1 MEGNMLKSLLIGT
14 AMIVS
19 VSAHAY
25 NTVGEALL
33 ASQLPA
39 LQGSVVTEGLDWHV
53 GQENNYKLNMGGFLN
68 GTMKMSVRSV
78 DANGIWMVQDV
89 DLMIQKSKI
98 EVLIDAANGQ
108 IKKMIV
114 DGKEQ
119 EPPKTDF
126 EIIDQKED
134 HITVPAGEYDVIY
147 IKIKDNAQNGQISEQ
162 WINPRDIPLSG
173 MVQSKA
179 TSQLGPVTIQL
190 TSFKK

>member
-1 MEGNMLKSLLIGT
+1 MEGIMLKSLLIAS

-25 NTVGEALL
+25 STVAEALI
-33 ASQLPA
+33 ASEMPA
-39 LQGSVVTEGLDWHV
+39 LQQSVVTEGLDWHV

-78 DANGIWMVQDV
+78 DATGIWMVQDV

-98 EVLIDAANGQ
+98 EVLIDPANGQ

-119 EPPKTDF
+119 DPPKTDF

-134 HITVPAGEYDVIY
+134 HITVPAGEFDAIY

-162 WINPRDIPLSG
+162 WVNPRDIPLSG
-173 MVQSKA
+173 MLQSKA